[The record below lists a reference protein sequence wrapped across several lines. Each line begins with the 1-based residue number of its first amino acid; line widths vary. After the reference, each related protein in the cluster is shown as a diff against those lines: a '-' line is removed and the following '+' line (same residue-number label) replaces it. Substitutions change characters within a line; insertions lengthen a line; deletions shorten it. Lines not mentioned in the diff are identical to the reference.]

1 MDNMRNNRW
10 VRIGVIV
17 VLLAIA
23 VYVYFTL

>member
-1 MDNMRNNRW
+1 MNNLRNNRW

-23 VYVYFTL
+23 LYVYFTL